1 MKNPFARI
9 LCPVDFDEYAV
20 GAMELACRLA
30 EDSPTVVYLLHV
42 LVPVIPAPEQIGVPL
57 EPFPL
62 SEPEVRKQLEQLAR
76 EHLAG
81 HVKYE
86 VRTGI
91 GDPAHVI
98 LGRIEEIGIDL
109 VIMPT
114 HGRRG
119 LGRMV
124 LGSVAEQIVR
134 RANCPVMT
142 VRPALA
148 EKAAKS
154 TGR

>member
-1 MKNPFARI
+1 VKNPFARI

-20 GAMELACRLA
+20 AAMELACRLA
-30 EDSPTVVYLLHV
+30 EDSLTVVYLLHV
-42 LVPVIPAPEQIGVPL
+42 IVPIVPAPEQIGVPL

-76 EHLAG
+76 QHLAG
-81 HVKYE
+81 RVRYE
-86 VRTGI
+86 IRTAV
-91 GDPAHVI
+91 GDPAQVI
-98 LGRIEEIGIDL
+98 LNRIEEIDIDL
-109 VIMPT
+109 VIVPT

-134 RANCPVMT
+134 RASCPVMT
-142 VRPALA
+142 VRPQVP
-148 EKAAKS
+148 KP
-154 TGR
+154 